1 MITTQAKL
9 FLIFTV
15 NGIIIGL
22 LFDFFR
28 ILRKSFKTK
37 DFITY
42 IEDIIFWILTGFIIL
57 YSTFTFNNGEI
68 RLFLFV
74 GIILGILLYMLF
86 ISSYVIK
93 INVSII
99 TFIKKLVIKIFNI
112 VIIPFKFIYKLIRK
126 VFFKPISFCIINIR
140 KISTKFLNKIH
151 NKVKTKTKI
160 KNSAEN

>member
-37 DFITY
+37 DFVTY

-86 ISSYVIK
+86 FSSYVIK

-140 KISTKFLNKIH
+140 KISTKSLNKIH
-151 NKVKTKTKI
+151 NKIKTKTKI